1 MIAVTKTSNTMSEAT
16 KVTLVGMCLDIV
28 LGVGKIIG
36 GLLGN
41 SFALVTDGIHSL
53 TDAISDIF
61 VLVMHRI
68 GRSAP
73 DEEHP
78 WGHGRFETVGTIAM
92 GILFFTTAGILIFDS
107 AQKLIEPSTVEI
119 PAASTILIAMLSVA
133 GKEWVFHY
141 TMNVAQK
148 LNSSLLKA
156 NAWHSRSDAF
166 SSIAVVVGISGA
178 LLGYPWMDTLA
189 AIVVALIIAKVGWE
203 LCADALRELV
213 DTQVPKQRRDQ
224 IETEILNVSGIIG
237 INNLRSRS
245 SGGKI
250 ILELS
255 LLVDPNIT
263 VSEGHAIGDTVSKAL
278 TGQFSDIA
286 DVIVHIDPDA
296 ALSKASSTNLPNRQ
310 LVLTLLKQQW
320 QGLLSE
326 EEIQSVSLKYS
337 DRGIAVNLMLKA
349 PTLPDPLATELRQST
364 ASLEYVSSFLIF
376 TKALDLNLPH

>member
-92 GILFFTTAGILIFDS
+92 GILFFTTAGILVFDS
-107 AQKLIEPSTVEI
+107 VQKLIEPSTVEI

-224 IETEILNVSGIIG
+224 IETEILNVGGIIG

-286 DVIVHIDPDA
+286 DVIVHIYPDA

-337 DRGIAVNLMLKA
+337 DHGIAVNLMLKA
-349 PTLPDPLATELRQST
+349 ATLPDPLATELRQSI